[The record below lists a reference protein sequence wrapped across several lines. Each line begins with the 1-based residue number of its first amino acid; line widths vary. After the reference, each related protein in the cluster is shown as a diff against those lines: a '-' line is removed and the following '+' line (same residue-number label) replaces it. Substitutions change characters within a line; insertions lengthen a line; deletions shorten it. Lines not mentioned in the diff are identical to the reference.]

1 MIIEGTGNSS
11 LRVVKH
17 EEYNKYLVMVTKQV
31 SEGFHKSVKLVV
43 DNVHSY
49 SEGSHSIEI
58 SGVHYAVTPELDFFP
73 MASRIV
79 KSRSYRRYKTEVQV
93 QAAA

>member
-1 MIIEGTGNSS
+1 MIIEGTDNSS
-11 LRVVKH
+11 LHVVKH
-17 EEYNKYLVMVTKQV
+17 DEYDKYLVMVTKQV

-49 SEGSHSIEI
+49 SDDSHSIEI
-58 SGVHYAVTPELDFFP
+58 SGSHYAVIPEMDFFS
-73 MASRIV
+73 MASRIS
-79 KSRSYRRYKTEVQV
+79 KSRSYRRYKNQV